1 MSMISWKNQLLDN
14 LRERDA
20 LQKSA
25 SDENDVFK
33 SIQLLTQRLNDMQIR
48 QKLLEHKDTESEVL
62 AKKLTEFQTLKELN
76 NKYKETIN
84 DDKNKL
90 KTLDNNLKE
99 SQKVIDS
106 MNDSYQQLHDKF
118 VRFKE
123 ESVARNKSLEIVNDD
138 LLSLQIENNLLNDRI
153 SKLSKENDQLIKRW
167 MDKVSKDAE
176 TLNDINELLGSSSN
190 HS

>member
-1 MSMISWKNQLLDN
+1 MSMISWKNQLLEN

-25 SDENDVFK
+25 SDENDAFK

-62 AKKLTEFQTLKELN
+62 AKKLTEFETLRELN

-84 DDKNKL
+84 DDKAKL

-190 HS
+190 HT

>member
-1 MSMISWKNQLLDN
+1 MISWKNQLLDN

-33 SIQLLTQRLNDMQIR
+33 SIQLLTQRLNDIQIR

-62 AKKLTEFQTLKELN
+62 AKKLTEFETLKELN

-190 HS
+190 HT

>member
-1 MSMISWKNQLLDN
+1 MSMVSWKNQLLEN

-25 SDENDVFK
+25 SDENDAFK

-62 AKKLTEFQTLKELN
+62 AKKLTEFETLRELN

-84 DDKNKL
+84 DDKVKL

-190 HS
+190 HT

>member
-1 MSMISWKNQLLDN
+1 MSMISWKNQLLEN

-25 SDENDVFK
+25 SDENDAFK

-62 AKKLTEFQTLKELN
+62 AKKLTEFETLRELN

-84 DDKNKL
+84 DDKVKL

-190 HS
+190 HT

>member
-62 AKKLTEFQTLKELN
+62 AKKLTEFETLKELN

-106 MNDSYQQLHDKF
+106 INDSYQQLHDKF

-190 HS
+190 HT

>member
-33 SIQLLTQRLNDMQIR
+33 SIQLLTQRLNDIQIR

-62 AKKLTEFQTLKELN
+62 AKKLTEFETLKELN

-190 HS
+190 HT